1 MSDLASYRSTNQPTA
16 LSHWI
21 GQNYLGPPLPANPAA
36 SGSDIESNTKPEKAD
51 AARELP
57 RQVASSTSPENR
69 AVDKR
74 KGPVRLLAVRQSTKL
89 IGDGQSCF
97 MTPAVG
103 MRLLA
108 TPQMPWRPG
117 RGSNKRADD
126 CQLSLEFSRK
136 RPSAAVPGS

>member
-16 LSHWI
+16 LSHWT

-36 SGSDIESNTKPEKAD
+36 SGSDIESNTKPEKGG

-74 KGPVRLLAVRQSTKL
+74 KDGFHGSIVQEDEALQSATRTHVPLARDAS
-89 IGDGQSCF
+89 
-97 MTPAVG
+97 
-103 MRLLA
+103 
-108 TPQMPWRPG
+108 
-117 RGSNKRADD
+117 DD
-126 CQLSLEFSRK
+126 QAS
-136 RPSAAVPGS
+136 GI